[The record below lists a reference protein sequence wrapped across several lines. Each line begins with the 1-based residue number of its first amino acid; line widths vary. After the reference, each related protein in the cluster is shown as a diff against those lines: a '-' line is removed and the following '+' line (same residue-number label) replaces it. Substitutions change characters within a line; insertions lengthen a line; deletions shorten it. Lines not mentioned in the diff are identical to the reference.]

1 MDCPEALHQLM
12 LDCWQRE
19 RAHRPPFASI
29 VRTLDSLINC
39 PDTLRKVAPN
49 RYGDGA
55 GATGKESAVGT
66 GKK

>member
-29 VRTLDSLINC
+29 VRTLDSLISC
-39 PDTLRKVAPN
+39 PDTLRKVATN
-49 RYGDGA
+49 R
-55 GATGKESAVGT
+55 
-66 GKK
+66 